1 MFLKCHVTAYAAE
14 QAQANVEFLKR
25 CLDLQGALLAEEDFV
40 FLKLQSLLRFQ
51 TFRLLHEEG
60 FYVGASSGLNVTAA
74 VRVARD
80 MGPGHT
86 VVTCLCD
93 TGQRYFTRLYS
104 RTWLE
109 GKNLL
114 DAIPEKYRHSLIE

>member
-1 MFLKCHVTAYAAE
+1 
-14 QAQANVEFLKR
+14 
-25 CLDLQGALLAEEDFV
+25 
-40 FLKLQSLLRFQ
+40 
-51 TFRLLHEEG
+51 
-60 FYVGASSGLNVTAA
+60 
-74 VRVARD
+74 